1 MNENPY
7 DEHRLDVLRAACVG
21 QPHEMVNQFCAAMKS
36 MTTAQRIKKALDGL
50 RQRYGAS
57 SGLTP
62 KHRVILYGLVP
73 K

>member
-36 MTTAQRIKKALDGL
+36 MTTAQRFKKALDRL
-50 RQRYGAS
+50 RQHY
-57 SGLTP
+57 
-62 KHRVILYGLVP
+62 VV
-73 K
+73 